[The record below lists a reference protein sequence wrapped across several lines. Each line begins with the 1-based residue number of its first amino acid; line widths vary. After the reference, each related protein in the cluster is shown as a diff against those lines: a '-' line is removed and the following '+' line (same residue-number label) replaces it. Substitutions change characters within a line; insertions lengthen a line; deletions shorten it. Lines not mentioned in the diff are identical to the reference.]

1 MENRDSTE
9 DSKTKIWKTMTQPKT
24 QQKTQSRNQIC
35 MFSVFFPHVRQISQ
49 VVPSKSQ
56 FCSQVSPFWFF
67 SSYFLHVFLPRRL
80 NEKIQIQPKCQQKT
94 QSRTRICMFSWLS
107 RCSADFPSFSFKI
120 RCCSQVSVVFFFGT
134 LHNSRTTL
142 QLQRQLQLQLEQL
155 HYTPN

>member
-1 MENRDSTE
+1 MEDHDPTENSTE
-9 DSKTKIWKTMTQPKT
+9 DSIQD
-24 QQKTQSRNQIC
+24 SN
-35 MFSVFFPHVRQISQ
+35 
-49 VVPSKSQ
+49 
-56 FCSQVSPFWFF
+56 
-67 SSYFLHVFLPRRL
+67 LHVFRFFSPCSADFPSCSFKITILQPSFPFSIFSFRFFACFFAKTIKQ
-80 NEKIQIQPKCQQKT
+80 KIQIQPKCQQKT
-94 QSRTRICMFSWLS
+94 QSRTRICMFSWFS